1 MKKCFDKSPLT
12 FAVLCIIVYVL
23 ALGNGDSISEA
34 MGQPKLIT
42 ALMGALLTAVLL
54 IFIRKNGLQTYCGLC
69 PFRGN
74 LKGFLYFIPL
84 ALLSTVNLWCGVTF
98 TLPVQTALLTV
109 SSMVFV
115 GFLEEVIFRGFLF
128 NAMKKDGLKT
138 AIIVSSLTF
147 GAGHI
152 VNLFMGE
159 PLLDTLLQLVYASAA
174 GLMFTVIF
182 LKSGTLIPCILA
194 HALLN
199 SLTIFLPEMTMEQHL
214 LISGLHTALC
224 LLYTA
229 WVWKKA

>member
-1 MKKCFDKSPLT
+1 MTLRS
-12 FAVLCIIVYVL
+12 AGAIIVY
-23 ALGNGDSISEA
+23 
-34 MGQPKLIT
+34 K
-42 ALMGALLTAVLL
+42 
-54 IFIRKNGLQTYCGLC
+54 
-69 PFRGN
+69 
-74 LKGFLYFIPL
+74 
-84 ALLSTVNLWCGVTF
+84 
-98 TLPVQTALLTV
+98 
-109 SSMVFV
+109 
-115 GFLEEVIFRGFLF
+115 F

-224 LLYTA
+224 LFYTA

>member
-1 MKKCFDKSPLT
+1 LKKCFDKSPLT
-12 FAVLCIIVYVL
+12 FAILCIIVYVL

-42 ALMGALLTAVLL
+42 ALVGAVLTAVMLL
-54 IFIRKNGLQTYCGLC
+54 FIRKNGLQTYCGLC
-69 PFRGN
+69 PFQGK

-98 TLPVQTALLTV
+98 ALPVQTALLTV
-109 SSMVFV
+109 VSMVFV

-138 AIIVSSLTF
+138 AVIVSSLTF

>member
-12 FAVLCIIVYVL
+12 FAILCIIVYVL

-42 ALMGALLTAVLL
+42 ALMGAVLTVVLL
-54 IFIRKNGLQTYCGLC
+54 IFVRKNGLQTYCGLC
-69 PFRGN
+69 PFQGK
-74 LKGFLYFIPL
+74 LKVFLYFIPL
-84 ALLSTVNLWCGVTF
+84 ALLSTVNLWCGVAF

-109 SSMVFV
+109 ASMVFV

-152 VNLFMGE
+152 VNLLMGA

-182 LKSGTLIPCILA
+182 LKGGTLIPCILS
-194 HALLN
+194 HALIN
-199 SLTIFLPEMTMEQHL
+199 SLTVLRPELTLGQNL
-214 LISGLHTALC
+214 FTSGLHTVLC

-229 WVWKKA
+229 YIWKKA